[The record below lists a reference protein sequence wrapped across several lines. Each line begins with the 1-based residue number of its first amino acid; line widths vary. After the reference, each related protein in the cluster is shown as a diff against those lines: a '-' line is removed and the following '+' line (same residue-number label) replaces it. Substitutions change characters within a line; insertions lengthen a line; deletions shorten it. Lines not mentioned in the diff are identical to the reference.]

1 MVLSEL
7 AAAIVSRTV
16 ARVKLTQ
23 QRITAASGAARYVES
38 RDEEMLVKSQLDR
51 RDFAANWNEARV
63 FRREPSGRHD

>member
-23 QRITAASGAARYVES
+23 QRITAASSAARYVES
-38 RDEEMLVKSQLDR
+38 GDE
-51 RDFAANWNEARV
+51 
-63 FRREPSGRHD
+63 